1 LHFMRRLPALSALAC
16 ALFACTGAQG
26 VAVVPTSVGPPTQAL
41 IAWATFPAGQ
51 TPRPVL
57 LTGSAPVD
65 SFATSL
71 NAKMA
76 AVCHKLTTS
85 IPLSTAV
92 PRAALVGW
100 WTGTKTRY
108 PSTSAAATLAAMTQL
123 GPQPS
128 QSVCA
133 PVIPAVV
140 TAVRFGTHAFFT
152 DRGIAQIDSW
162 VFTMPAIGT
171 DIAYP
176 ALAPSALWN
185 ADLSK
190 ISVAPGP
197 TLSASGLVLR
207 FSFTGSVASGPCGSD
222 YRGVVAESTAAV
234 AVAIEEIAH
243 SNDPNMVCPAVA
255 QPRVVDVPL
264 ASPLGGRVLLDGSG
278 KILPVCP
285 IATPD
290 LLAPKCEF
298 ERS

>member
-1 LHFMRRLPALSALAC
+1 
-16 ALFACTGAQG
+16 
-26 VAVVPTSVGPPTQAL
+26 
-41 IAWATFPAGQ
+41 
-51 TPRPVL
+51 VL

-76 AVCHKLTTS
+76 AVCHKLTTA
-85 IPLSTAV
+85 ITLSTAV
-92 PRAALVGW
+92 PPTAHVSWWSGAKVG
-100 WTGTKTRY
+100 Y
-108 PSTSAAATLAAMTQL
+108 PSTSAAAALAAMTQL

-152 DRGIAQIDSW
+152 DRGVAQVDSW

-190 ISVAPGP
+190 GSVTPGP
-197 TLSASGLVLR
+197 TLSANGLILR
-207 FSFTGSVASGPCGSD
+207 FSFTGAVATGRCGSD
-222 YRGVVAESTAAV
+222 YRGVVAESAAAA
-234 AVAIEEIAH
+234 AVAIEEIPH
-243 SNDPNMVCPAVA
+243 STNPNAICPAVA
-255 QPRVVDVPL
+255 QERDVDVTL
-264 ASPLGGRVLLDGSG
+264 ASPLAGRVLLDASG

-285 IATPD
+285 TPTPD

-298 ERS
+298 QTS